1 MDARPF
7 HKPSFFAQALRELVI
22 NRVVLV
28 TGGHE
33 ISCRQKSPR
42 ANAAGWHQ
50 ESLLMA
56 SKGNI
61 CLQAGLTM
69 SPRLVA
75 TTNKELP

>member
-1 MDARPF
+1 MGRC
-7 HKPSFFAQALRELVI
+7 SLRMGM
-22 NRVVLV
+22 R
-28 TGGHE
+28 
-33 ISCRQKSPR
+33 SP
-42 ANAAGWHQ
+42 AGWHQ

-56 SKGNI
+56 STGNI